1 MANFP
6 RRTLILV
13 GAGAALSGLSPARA
27 QEFNL
32 EAALAERAIG
42 AGNAPITVIE
52 YFSMTCPHCASFHV
66 NTLPQVKQELIV
78 PGRCRF
84 IFRDFPLDRV
94 ALGAH
99 MIARALPAAQ
109 YADFVDVL
117 MRTQNQW
124 ATSRD
129 PMGEIAKLA
138 ALAGMPRAT
147 FDAVLANE
155 ALQRGVLQIRLDG
168 EQKDRVEGTPTFIAS
183 TGQRTSGG
191 IGFDRFLELAG
202 GPWPPAAT

>member
-13 GAGAALSGLSPARA
+13 STAGALMRRQPAAA
-27 QEFNL
+27 QEL
-32 EAALAERAIG
+32 DLAAALAERALG
-42 AGNAPITVIE
+42 PENAPITVIE
-52 YFSMTCPHCASFHV
+52 YFSMTCPHCADFAV
-66 NTLPQVKQELIV
+66 NTFPRVRKELIE
-78 PGRCRF
+78 PGRCRYV
-84 IFRDFPLDRV
+84 FRDFPLDRV

-117 MRTQNQW
+117 MRTQSQW

-138 ALAGMPRAT
+138 ALAGMPRAA
-147 FDAVLANE
+147 FDAALANE
-155 ALQRGVLQIRLDG
+155 GLQRGVLQNRLVG
-168 EQKDRVEGTPTFIAS
+168 EQQDRVEGTPTFIAS
-183 TGQRTSGG
+183 TGQRASGG
-191 IGFDRFLELAG
+191 IGYDRFLELAG
-202 GPWPPAAT
+202 GPWPPAAS